1 MQPIHFF
8 AIVLCLG
15 FDLAFSFL
23 PTTAVTEP
31 HLILRC
37 QFSTSTSRTS
47 WRLPAKTNIN
57 NGDTDGD
64 DEESNNTN
72 DNGKHDREFPPLTSM
87 ERERRKEEMHLLA
100 KLYRDDKAIT
110 EFQWFAERGPEVQA
124 LLTTANNNIGK
135 GPDHW
140 PEAQAILL
148 DLIKRDASFLEPQV
162 RLSKLYCLQGRF
174 DEAATLS
181 QQVLESKPW
190 HFVALETMVAISTAQ
205 GNTVLTELWK
215 SRRLPTPSQKEAREQ
230 WVDRALQDAEEILR
244 RMEQQQRQE

>member
-1 MQPIHFF
+1 
-8 AIVLCLG
+8 
-15 FDLAFSFL
+15 
-23 PTTAVTEP
+23 
-31 HLILRC
+31 
-37 QFSTSTSRTS
+37 
-47 WRLPAKTNIN
+47 
-57 NGDTDGD
+57 
-64 DEESNNTN
+64 
-72 DNGKHDREFPPLTSM
+72 M
-87 ERERRKEEMHLLA
+87 ERERRKEEMHLLS
-100 KLYRDDKAIT
+100 KLYRHDNVFS

-124 LLTTANNNIGK
+124 LLTTANDNIGR

-148 DLIKRDASFLEPQV
+148 DLIKRDSSFLEPQV

-215 SRRLPTPSQKEAREQ
+215 SRRLPPPSQKEAREQ

-244 RMEQQQRQE
+244 RMEQ